1 MDIGFESR
9 QFAAGA
15 GGEKAVIQAGEPWS
29 HGAFRQRSGG
39 VEAGEGQQQGAGGA
53 AGPDPRS
60 LPCGTL
66 GFTLWALG
74 CSKVTSLLSINPRGC
89 W

>member
-1 MDIGFESR
+1 MVVHSGRGVEVWRQGRGSSR
-9 QFAAGA
+9 R
-15 GGEKAVIQAGEPWS
+15 AGE
-29 HGAFRQRSGG
+29 
-39 VEAGEGQQQGAGGA
+39 A

-74 CSKVTSLLSINPRGC
+74 RSKVTSLLSIKPRGC